1 MTTIASLLW
10 ARLFISWHLLYGEE
24 AKWPTK
30 VEIVGGGITLSF
42 VINLTKHDK
51 MALKRGP
58 KTLERGKLQESNFDK
73 LNHVFLG
80 NFSHLSA
87 LRDRKK
93 N

>member
-1 MTTIASLLW
+1 MTAIASLLL
-10 ARLFISWHLLYGEE
+10 AYLFISWYLLYG
-24 AKWPTK
+24 AKWPTM
-30 VEIVGGGITLSF
+30 VEIFGGSIHTLSF

-51 MALKRGP
+51 IALKRGP

-87 LRDRKK
+87 LRDKK
-93 N
+93 NN